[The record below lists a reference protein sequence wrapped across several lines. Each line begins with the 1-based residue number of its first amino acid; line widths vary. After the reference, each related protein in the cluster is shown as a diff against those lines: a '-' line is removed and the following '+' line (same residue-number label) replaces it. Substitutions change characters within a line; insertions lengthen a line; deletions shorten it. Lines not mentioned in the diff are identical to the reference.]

1 MCARRRHSSQNGE
14 IPLSNRGGSD
24 LPDPAGRIDMGGA
37 PEIDIAN
44 DQLGAL
50 FVERRRALGLK
61 VEEIAEDIKIKTE
74 YLKAIERE
82 EFDLLPTPQYARL
95 FVRAYAER
103 LGFNTNE
110 VYALLD
116 VNMPGWS
123 IAARPK
129 HSAPPPENSPL
140 SSPLPG
146 TTASAPPDSRRRPRG
161 GPLLIGIIGI
171 AIVLAII
178 AWMVLGVGD
187 EQSTG
192 DAGENQST
200 SQAALG
206 GGAVAGNAPVETAL
220 PETNAASA
228 QTSPAET
235 NWDTLH
241 LVLTFEEETWASLVA
256 DGDNIANTIFKPGS
270 TLEANGTREFR
281 LSLGHTVGVSAMVNG
296 RPLKPFRDWADR
308 LEGHLI
314 NRDSIMT
321 WLITTPVHVDSVTDQ
336 IQSLQ
341 SEFVGPRQS

>member
-1 MCARRRHSSQNGE
+1 
-14 IPLSNRGGSD
+14 
-24 LPDPAGRIDMGGA
+24 MGGA

-61 VEEIAEDIKIKTE
+61 VEEIAEDIKIKAE

-123 IAARPK
+123 IATRPK
-129 HSAPPPENSPL
+129 HSAPPQESSPL
-140 SSPLPG
+140 SGPLPG

-161 GPLLIGIIGI
+161 GPLLIGIVGI
-171 AIVLAII
+171 AIVLTVI
-178 AWMVLGVGD
+178 AWIVLGLGD
-187 EQSTG
+187 EPSTG
-192 DAGENQST
+192 DVNENPAT
-200 SQAALG
+200 SQAGLG
-206 GGAVAGNAPVETAL
+206 GDPMSRVAPME
-220 PETNAASA
+220 AASPESVLEAEQTPPA
-228 QTSPAET
+228 QT

-241 LVLTFEEETWASLVA
+241 LVLSFEDETWASLSA
-256 DGDNIANTIFKPGS
+256 DGEDVANTIFKPGS
-270 TLEANGTREFR
+270 TLTADGTQEFR

-296 RPLKPFRDWADR
+296 QPLRPFRDWADR

-314 NRDSIMT
+314 NRDSIMA
-321 WLITTPVHVDSVTDQ
+321 WLITAPAETDSAAAG
-336 IQSLQ
+336 LQ
-341 SEFVGPRQS
+341 SQQDELVGPQQS